1 MVQIYIKHTDDNYY
15 VLDLD
20 PDEAINLKL
29 TFKDLGDISKI
40 FSPFTQS
47 FNIKATDKNKILCG
61 FIGNEKIARVNLTG
75 VFDAMIYISGFLYQ
89 AGKLTFDE
97 MDYVLSEQKSF
108 KTNFASN
115 LTSLTDKLGDLTV
128 QDLFDSDPLLKID
141 WNVTEMRTLMGS
153 VQNKTLAN
161 GIEFKYGIPFISNN
175 RVWTYNDSDLGIID
189 NIAFKASRTT
199 VNQISILEVRPA
211 INFMS
216 IMRHLINKIGVP
228 VTSPI
233 FDKPEVKDLFV
244 WCNSETLVD
253 QNATALPLVNYSAL
267 TYLRFDVKDDG
278 GIFGADLPDLGTE
291 RWLIT
296 GGGVTGVFKAT
307 RNNSAILHPNWGDGF
322 DLTLTFNGVLSLDGT
337 EPKIK
342 VTLKNSVTGIAIDT
356 QEVTT
361 NVYAFRVLNTML
373 DSAGELFFKFDILPM
388 TLTSWESIQVQT
400 VNHFRITRRVI
411 FKIKVVRAKYSATA
425 LNLTASA
432 SLGGNQFNLITSL
445 PKMKCTDFLK
455 SFFKTFNISVISTG
469 KQDQSMFWLTPS
481 DIQEV
486 NKEYSKRVVDYTQF
500 VDTSTL
506 NKGKSNEYNQ
516 YAFSHFN
523 SKYFGDG
530 LSFGSL
536 NYPEG
541 TPPDRPTKFEV
552 KTDYSILN
560 QQASFTHPSGAMT
573 CFGFSNDTPTVLEN
587 GAVRYKPV
595 YEEFT
600 LFYLQGKSLE
610 FNTLSIELAPNA
622 NAELNSVLEASYRNS
637 FNGKTLA
644 FGAVNIN
651 TNSLYLNYY
660 SDFIELLLTANTYKS
675 EFALTLPPNEIF
687 LNFANL
693 TQGESNIPTGFRPQ
707 NEIIIGEQ
715 RYSLV
720 DSTINL
726 TTGKTKLTLLNF

>member
-1 MVQIYIKHTDDNYY
+1 MVQIYIKHTDNNYY

-20 PDEAINLKL
+20 SDEAINSKL
-29 TFKDLGDISKI
+29 TVRDLGDISKI

-61 FIGNEKIARVNLTG
+61 FIGNEKIARVNTTG

-128 QDLFDSDPLLKID
+128 QDLFDADPLLKID
-141 WNVTEMRTLMGS
+141 WNITEMRTLMGS

-175 RVWTYNDSDLGIID
+175 RKWTYNDSDLGIID

-233 FDKPEVKDLFV
+233 FDKPEVKDAFV

-267 TYLRFDVKDDG
+267 TYLRFDVKDTGIG
-278 GIFGADLPDLGTE
+278 GTTPPLQGEE

-296 GGGVTGVFKAT
+296 GGGANGVFKAT
-307 RNNSAILHPNWGDGF
+307 QNNAAIRHANWSDGF
-322 DLTLTFNGVLSLDGT
+322 NINLTFNEVLSLDGT

-342 VTLKNSVTGIAIDT
+342 VILKNSITAIAIDS

-361 NVYAFRVLNTML
+361 NVYSFRLLNTML
-373 DSAGELFFKFDILPM
+373 DSSGELFFKFDILPM
-388 TLTSWESIQVQT
+388 TLVSWERIEFQT
-400 VNHFRITRRVI
+400 VQI
-411 FKIKVVRAKYSATA
+411 FSYKKRTLFIVGKVEATFTATA

-432 SLGGNQFNLITSL
+432 SLGGNQFNLITTL

-500 VDTSTL
+500 VDTATL
-506 NKGKSNEYNQ
+506 TKGKSNEYNQ

-523 SKYFGDG
+523 TKYFGDG

-536 NYPEG
+536 NYPEA
-541 TPPDRPTKFEV
+541 TPPNKPTKFEV

-560 QQASFTHPSGAMT
+560 QGASFTHPSGAKT

-610 FNTLSIELAPNA
+610 FNTLSIELAPNT

-651 TNSLYLNYY
+651 TDSLYLNYY
-660 SDFIELLLTANTYKS
+660 STFIEMLLKANTYKS
-675 EFALTLPPNEIF
+675 EFTLTLPPNEIF

-715 RYSLV
+715 RYTLV

-726 TTGKTKLTLLNF
+726 TTGKTKLTLLNL